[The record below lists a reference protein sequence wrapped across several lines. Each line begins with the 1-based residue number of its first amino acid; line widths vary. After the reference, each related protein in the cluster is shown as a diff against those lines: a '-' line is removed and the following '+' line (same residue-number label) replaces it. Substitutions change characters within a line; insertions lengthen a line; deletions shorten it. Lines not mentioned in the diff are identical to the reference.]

1 MPLAAKPSLQL
12 LLNHLAGIEFVLF
25 GVDDK
30 EGKAGGVRA
39 GGLRAGAG
47 GLRAGAGGLR
57 AGGLRAG
64 AGGAQHLLLTWK
76 QNYCK
81 HDHMILFILSNR

>member
-47 GLRAGAGGLR
+47 GLRAG
-57 AGGLRAG
+57 GLRAG